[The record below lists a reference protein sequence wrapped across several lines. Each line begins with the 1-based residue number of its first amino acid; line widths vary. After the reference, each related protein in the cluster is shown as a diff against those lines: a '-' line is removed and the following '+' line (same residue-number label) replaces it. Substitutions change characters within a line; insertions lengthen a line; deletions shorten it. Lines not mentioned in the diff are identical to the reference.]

1 MKRLLKTLFVAAPL
15 LGIGCVP
22 NDSSIHILNAFP
34 YQNALSNGACQA
46 LSIGIEGGSLDL
58 SGNTA
63 YILQWTVEST
73 LEIITSNISNEPAFQ
88 GPQRNDWIANQIVYS
103 YTTVPALNP
112 PLADET
118 YPISWRIP
126 AGATASSSNFIGLNM
141 IGPTAAAQLLNAV
154 RVGTSVQLVVTYYL
168 RGQLASGQK
177 LDTNKV
183 SYPIYVYN
191 TGFPVC
197 AAGVKRI
204 PSGPCGY
211 AGGQD
216 GTLVGCCGGTPP
228 PTGC

>member
-1 MKRLLKTLFVAAPL
+1 MKRLLKTLFVAAPM

-22 NDSSIHILNAFP
+22 NDSSIHLLNAFP
-34 YQNALSNGACQA
+34 YQSALSNGACQA
-46 LSIGIEGGSLDL
+46 LTVGSAGGSLDL
-58 SGNTA
+58 SGNTS

-88 GPQRNDWIANQIVYS
+88 GPQRNDWISNQVVYS

-118 YPISWRIP
+118 YPYSWRIA
-126 AGATASSSNFIGLNM
+126 AGAGAGGFLGMQM
-141 IGPTAAAQLLNAV
+141 IGPTATAQLLNAV
-154 RVGTSVQLVVTYYL
+154 RAGTGVQLVVTFYL

-191 TGFPVC
+191 SGFAGC

>member
-1 MKRLLKTLFVAAPL
+1 MKRLLKTFLATAPL
-15 LGIGCVP
+15 FGIGCVS

-34 YQNALSNGACQA
+34 YQSALSNGSCQA
-46 LSIGIEGGSLDL
+46 MSIGQPGGTLDI

-73 LEIITSNISNEPAFQ
+73 LQQISSSISGETPFQ
-88 GPQRNDWIANQIVYS
+88 GPQRNDWIANQVVYS

-112 PLADET
+112 PLAGEAVP
-118 YPISWRIP
+118 YSWRIA
-126 AGATASSSNFIGLNM
+126 AGSSSTSFIGMQM
-141 IGPTAAAQLLNAV
+141 IGPTATNQLVASV
-154 RVGTSVQLVVTYYL
+154 RVGNTVQLVVTFYL
-168 RGQLASGQK
+168 QGQLASGQK
-177 LDTNKV
+177 LNTNKV
-183 SYPIYVYN
+183 SYPIWIYN
-191 TGFPVC
+191 SGFPGC

>member
-34 YQNALSNGACQA
+34 YQSASNNGACTA
-46 LSIGIEGGSLDL
+46 MTVGIPGGSLDL
-58 SGNTA
+58 SGNTD

-73 LEIITSNISNEPAFQ
+73 MQILTTNITNETPFQ
-88 GPQRNDWIANQIVYS
+88 GPQRNDWIAKEVVYS

-118 YPISWRIP
+118 YPYSWRIA
-126 AGATASSSNFIGLNM
+126 AGAATGSFIGMHM
-141 IGPTAAAQLLNAV
+141 IGPTATGQLITAV
-154 RVGTSVQLVVTYYL
+154 RPGTGLQLVVTFYI

-177 LDTNKV
+177 VDTNKV

-191 TGFPVC
+191 TGFPGCPGDRRV
-197 AAGVKRI
+197 

-211 AGGQD
+211 VGGQD
-216 GTLVGCCGGTPP
+216 GSLVGCCRSFTPP